1 MGIWH
6 RGYGIGH
13 RPPWAYL
20 TFLRTAIAIVIKA
33 STFSAET
40 EVDYL
45 VTNAVTDK
53 ARAQWIVTN
62 YSQRKR
68 LNNLGGGYI

>member
-1 MGIWH
+1 MSVW
-6 RGYGIGH
+6 RS
-13 RPPWAYL
+13 
-20 TFLRTAIAIVIKA
+20 IAIVIKA

-53 ARAQWIVTN
+53 ATAQWIVTT

-68 LNNLGGGYI
+68 PNNLGGGYIQQIPRL

>member
-1 MGIWH
+1 MSVW
-6 RGYGIGH
+6 RS
-13 RPPWAYL
+13 
-20 TFLRTAIAIVIKA
+20 IAIVMKG

-53 ARAQWIVTN
+53 ATAQWIVISFPVTPE
-62 YSQRKR
+62 
-68 LNNLGGGYI
+68 

>member
-1 MGIWH
+1 M
-6 RGYGIGH
+6 
-13 RPPWAYL
+13 
-20 TFLRTAIAIVIKA
+20 KA
-33 STFSAET
+33 WTFSTET

-53 ARAQWIVTN
+53 ATAQSIVTA

-68 LNNLGGGYI
+68 PNNLGGGYIQQIPCL

>member
-1 MGIWH
+1 MSVW
-6 RGYGIGH
+6 RS
-13 RPPWAYL
+13 
-20 TFLRTAIAIVIKA
+20 IAIVMKA

-40 EVDYL
+40 EVDAL

-53 ARAQWIVTN
+53 AKVQWIVTT

-68 LNNLGGGYI
+68 PNNLGGGYIQQIPVYEGHPPIDLSPPTS

>member
-1 MGIWH
+1 M
-6 RGYGIGH
+6 
-13 RPPWAYL
+13 
-20 TFLRTAIAIVIKA
+20 KA
-33 STFSAET
+33 WTFSTQT

-53 ARAQWIVTN
+53 ATAQWIVTA

-68 LNNLGGGYI
+68 PNNLGGGYIQQIPCL

>member
-1 MGIWH
+1 
-6 RGYGIGH
+6 
-13 RPPWAYL
+13 
-20 TFLRTAIAIVIKA
+20 LRTAIAIVIKA

-40 EVDYL
+40 EVNYL

-53 ARAQWIVTN
+53 ATAQWIVTN

-68 LNNLGGGYI
+68 PNNLGGGYIQQIPRL

>member
-1 MGIWH
+1 MSVW
-6 RGYGIGH
+6 RS
-13 RPPWAYL
+13 
-20 TFLRTAIAIVIKA
+20 IAIVMKA

-53 ARAQWIVTN
+53 ATAQWIVTA

-68 LNNLGGGYI
+68 PNNLGGGYIQQIPCL

>member
-1 MGIWH
+1 MSVW
-6 RGYGIGH
+6 RS
-13 RPPWAYL
+13 
-20 TFLRTAIAIVIKA
+20 IAIVMKA

-53 ARAQWIVTN
+53 ATAQWIAHSTIAGA
-62 YSQRKR
+62 R
-68 LNNLGGGYI
+68 L

>member
-1 MGIWH
+1 M
-6 RGYGIGH
+6 
-13 RPPWAYL
+13 
-20 TFLRTAIAIVIKA
+20 FLWRSIAIVIKA

-53 ARAQWIVTN
+53 ATAQWIVI
-62 YSQRKR
+62 SCPIDRP
-68 LNNLGGGYI
+68 